1 MNDKKFLCFCRTE
14 TVIFL
19 LTLFFLFACTAG
31 DSDDTGPVA
40 VSFSV
45 STPSPYRIVSV
56 NEGLDNNK
64 LAYYYKAT
72 PLWTGSDFTSI
83 QGKTQ
88 SFVKISYRSGM
99 SLGLFTQGNWL
110 FEVEARVID
119 ANEPDETRWQLAFSG
134 SVETYISQNSYLINV
149 PVVQNAGAYGK
160 VAITVTAP
168 TAGDSDTISISYT
181 GAQTGSVPVGNIN
194 ISRSEGENR
203 HTTFTVASTS
213 FKAGTYTFFLT
224 YNDGTND
231 VGGATVSL
239 NVYPEMTANIFG
251 TVESGLWQNESV
263 TLTGLHPFGI
273 QLSAAGNKIEIAR
286 NESLVYTCTKTQGS
300 LDIETYE
307 WYVNGVF
314 QPGQTSSTFTWWLPT
329 MLSTIVLYLALKK
342 DALFVLNFI
351 FIHER
356 EKSINFL

>member
-314 QPGQTSSTFTWWLPT
+314 QPGQTSSTFTLVAADYAVNYC
-329 MLSTIVLYLALKK
+329 TISGL
-342 DALFVLNFI
+342 
-351 FIHER
+351 
-356 EKSINFL
+356 EKRCPVCPQFYIYP